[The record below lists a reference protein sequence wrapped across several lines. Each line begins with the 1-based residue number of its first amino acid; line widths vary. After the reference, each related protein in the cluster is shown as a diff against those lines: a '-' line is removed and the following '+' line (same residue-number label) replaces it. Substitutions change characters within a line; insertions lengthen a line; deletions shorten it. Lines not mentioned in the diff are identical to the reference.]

1 MPTQTFT
8 TSALF
13 FPEKWLRKRLQI
25 ASRDTWTTSVRYR
38 LKVDFIMI
46 QWSDVM
52 RPIVDL
58 HRLQSLFRRSVFRE
72 RLNFNYTASGG
83 HLIRVFIIKSSLS
96 SRLYH
101 FVTSELYL
109 LHQDLPIIIQYL
121 IILSFS
127 TFWSFSSFHLLL
139 LLFSLSLGYVHSTF
153 SLLLSPILYPSSLI
167 PTFCIEQSLIPIF
180 PYAHNYTLL
189 CAKK

>member
-52 RPIVDL
+52 RPIIDL

-109 LHQDLPIIIQYL
+109 IHQDLHLIIRYL
-121 IILSFS
+121 IIFIILITFIIFIILIIFIIPSPSIAFLLISRLCSLYFQFVAFS
-127 TFWSFSSFHLLL
+127 
-139 LLFSLSLGYVHSTF
+139 
-153 SLLLSPILYPSSLI
+153 YPLPLI
-167 PTFCIEQSLIPIF
+167 PYTNLLYRAVLD
-180 PYAHNYTLL
+180 PYFSI
-189 CAKK
+189 CA